1 MKKSTTIV
9 GLALTILVVY
19 AILNLVNIKEDLKD
33 AMEQTS
39 LLKAEIEQAQETAQE
54 LGDRIEAAAD
64 SSGAESEAR
73 QRLRLIGADET
84 VFTDIN

>member
-1 MKKSTTIV
+1 MKKSTAIA

-19 AILNLVNIKEDLKD
+19 AILNMVNIKEDLKD
-33 AMEQTS
+33 AMEQTR
-39 LLKAEIEQAQETAQE
+39 LLKTEIEQAQETARE
-54 LGDRIEAAAD
+54 LSGKIEAAGSPA
-64 SSGAESEAR
+64 GAESEAR

>member
-33 AMEQTS
+33 A
-39 LLKAEIEQAQETAQE
+39 IEQAQETAQE